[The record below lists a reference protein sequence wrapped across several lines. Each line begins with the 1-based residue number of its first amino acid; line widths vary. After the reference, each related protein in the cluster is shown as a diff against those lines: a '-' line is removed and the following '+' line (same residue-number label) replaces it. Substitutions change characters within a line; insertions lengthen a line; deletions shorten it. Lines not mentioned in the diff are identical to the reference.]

1 MITKAAFVKAINSI
15 QEYLKYLDEVEKV
28 CKVSFSDV
36 PLGEMEDSL
45 ITVLAYGFNSD
56 NSKVI
61 EWIKDEIEWF
71 CFEDDFGNYKLR
83 IYLNKGSGNE
93 EEIILTNADEL
104 YEFIVR
110 EYAMRE

>member
-15 QEYLKYLDEVEKV
+15 QEYLKYLDEVEKA
-28 CKVSFSDV
+28 CKISFFEV

-45 ITVLAYGFNSD
+45 ITALAYGFNFDDSQ
-56 NSKVI
+56 VI

-71 CFEDDFGNYKLR
+71 CFEDDFGNHR
-83 IYLNKGSGNE
+83 FSIWISRDTGE
-93 EEIILTNADEL
+93 DEEIILTNADEL

>member
-28 CKVSFSDV
+28 CKVSFFDM

-45 ITVLAYGFNSD
+45 ITALAYGFNFDDSQ
-56 NSKVI
+56 VI

-71 CFEDDFGNYKLR
+71 CFEDDFGNYRLP
-83 IYLNKGSGNE
+83 IYISRDTGE
-93 EEIILTNADEL
+93 DEVVILTNADEL

-110 EYAMRE
+110 EYATRE

>member
-15 QEYLKYLDEVEKV
+15 QEYYSYLDKVSDV
-28 CKVSFSDV
+28 CKISFFDV
-36 PLGEMEDSL
+36 PCGAVEDSL
-45 ITVLAYGFNSD
+45 ITSLAYSFDSD
-56 NSKVI
+56 NSQVI
-61 EWIKDEIEWF
+61 EWIKDEIDWF

-83 IYLNKGSGNE
+83 IYLNKESGNE

>member
-61 EWIKDEIEWF
+61 EWIKDEIDWF

-83 IYLNKGSGNE
+83 IYLNKESGNE

>member
-28 CKVSFSDV
+28 CRVTFFDV

-45 ITVLAYGFNSD
+45 TTVLAYGFNSD

-61 EWIKDEIEWF
+61 KWIKDEIEWF
-71 CFEDDFGNYKLR
+71 CFEDDFGNYR
-83 IYLNKGSGNE
+83 IPIYISRDARE
-93 EEIILTNADEL
+93 EVIILTNADEL

-110 EYAMRE
+110 EYAKRE

>member
-61 EWIKDEIEWF
+61 KWIKDDIEWF
-71 CFEDDFGNYKLR
+71 CFEDDFGNHKLR
-83 IYLNKGSGNE
+83 IYLNKESGNE